1 MTTAFPLAALL
12 FDLDGTLVDTAP
24 DLTAAANH
32 MLRALGRT
40 SFDEATVAGWIGDG
54 VPRLIKRALTGERFA
69 EPDEALFSEAESLY
83 GDYYASHVAD
93 RSVLYPHV
101 LTTLATLQRR
111 GFRLACVTNKAAR
124 FTDPLLVALGLKPY
138 FEVVLSGDSL
148 ARAKPDPL
156 PLIVAA
162 DRLAVMRDGTVLV
175 GDSGNDMRAAK
186 AAGMRAIAVSYGY
199 HHGVDLQSLGA
210 TVITEDF
217 GKLPELVRFDEQF
230 LRSKAMP

>member
-1 MTTAFPLAALL
+1 MTVALPSAALL

-32 MLRALGRT
+32 MLRALGRAP
-40 SFDEATVAGWIGDG
+40 FDEATVASWIGDG
-54 VPRLIKRALTGERFA
+54 VPRLIKRALTGERFG
-69 EPDEALFSEAESLY
+69 EPDEALFTEAESLY
-83 GDYYASHVAD
+83 GHYYATHIAD
-93 RSVLYPHV
+93 RSTVYPKV
-101 LTTLATLQRR
+101 LTTLATLQKH

-124 FTDPLLVALGLKPY
+124 FTDLLLTALSLAPY

-162 DRLAVMRDGTVLV
+162 DRLAVLPDGAVLV

-186 AAGMRAIAVSYGY
+186 AAGIRAIAVSYGY
-199 HHGVDLQSLGA
+199 NHGVDLQGLGA
-210 TVITEDF
+210 TVITKDF
-217 GKLPELVRFDEQF
+217 GELPELVRFDEQF
-230 LRSKAMP
+230 LCSKVVP